1 MDEQKPKIERIGG
14 YLHKIVPIKDGT
26 GKILNYALKPL
37 MIEFHP
43 RDLLQIIIGA
53 TILAIPLAFTEE
65 TWRLGEVLPSKNV
78 ALLGMISILFISLF
92 VHFNFYRFNMK
103 GHAFEYLK
111 RVVATYVSSL
121 IVVGVILTVIQKCP
135 WGADSVLALK
145 RIVIVAFPASMS
157 ATISDSLK

>member
-14 YLHKIVPIKDGT
+14 YLHKVVPIKDGT
-26 GKILNYALKPL
+26 GKILNFALKPL

-43 RDLLQIIIGA
+43 RDLLQIIVGA

-65 TWRLGEVLPSKNV
+65 TWRLGELLPVKNV
-78 ALLGMISILFISLF
+78 TVLALISILFISLF
-92 VHFNFYRFNMK
+92 VYFNFYRFNFK

-111 RVVATYVSSL
+111 RVVATYVCAL
-121 IVVGVILTVIQKCP
+121 IVVGVVLTVIQKCP
-135 WGADSVLALK
+135 WGTDSILALK

-157 ATISDSLK
+157 ATVSDALK